1 MHSHDCPRVFYL
13 EGIVPLLPLFKLL
26 QLGHLVHVV
35 RQLYKAFV
43 FPHTLGLQNLLDGHA
58 SVHLDDFRHSEYR
71 WQWLCLVRLL
81 LFDLISQLL
90 SRLISLQ

>member
-13 EGIVPLLPLFKLL
+13 EGIVPLLLLFKLL
-26 QLGHLVHVV
+26 QLGHLVRVV

-81 LFDLISQLL
+81 LFDLISKLL

>member
-1 MHSHDCPRVFYL
+1 M
-13 EGIVPLLPLFKLL
+13 LLSFKLL
-26 QLGHLVHVV
+26 QLGHFVRVV

-58 SVHLDDFRHSEYR
+58 SVHLDDFRYSEYR

>member
-1 MHSHDCPRVFYL
+1 MNSHDCPRVFYL
-13 EGIVPLLPLFKLL
+13 EGIFPLLLLFKLL

-58 SVHLDDFRHSEYR
+58 SVHLDDFGTVNIVGSGSVSSDFFSSTSSVNFFR
-71 WQWLCLVRLL
+71 
-81 LFDLISQLL
+81 D
-90 SRLISLQ
+90 

>member
-1 MHSHDCPRVFYL
+1 MNSHDCPLVFYL
-13 EGIVPLLPLFKLL
+13 EGIVPLLLLFKLL

-43 FPHTLGLQNLLDGHA
+43 FPHTLGLHNLLDGHA
-58 SVHLDDFRHSEYR
+58 SEHLDDFRHSEYR

-81 LFDLISQLL
+81 LFDLISKLL